1 MDLSTTY
8 LKLKLR
14 NPLVASASP
23 LSEHVENFKKLE
35 DAGIGAIVM
44 HSLFE
49 EQLNRDEAEL
59 RYGVEL
65 GTESYAEA
73 LTHFP
78 MSDDYHVGPEQYL
91 QNIEK
96 AKKLVK
102 VPIIG
107 SLNGTSAGGWLKY
120 AKNIENAGADAI
132 ELNIYHIPTNPL
144 VSSVEIEQLCL
155 DIVGLVK
162 SETKLPVAVKLSP
175 YFGAMANLA
184 QKLEGVGADGLVLFN
199 RFYQPDIDVE
209 DLEVR
214 PKVVLSTPYEM
225 CLPLR
230 WIAIL
235 RGEVEMSLAGT
246 SGIHD
251 AEAVVK
257 MLLAGAD
264 ATMMCSA
271 LLRKGTGHVAEV
283 LKGVESWMRE
293 HEYASVEEIKGLLSQ
308 RSVASPEAFERAN
321 YLKTL
326 QSYR

>member
-35 DAGIGAIVM
+35 DAGVGAIVM

-49 EQLNRDEAEL
+49 EQIAQEEAVL
-59 RYGVEL
+59 RYGLEL
-65 GTESYAEA
+65 GTESFAES
-73 LTHFP
+73 LTYFP
-78 MSDDYHVGPEQYL
+78 MIGDYHVGPEQYL

-102 VPIIG
+102 VPVIG

-120 AKNIENAGADAI
+120 AENIENAGADAI
-132 ELNIYHIPTNPL
+132 ELNIYHIPTNP
-144 VSSVEIEQLCL
+144 SVTSADIEQVCL
-155 DIVGLVK
+155 DIVQLVK
-162 SETKLPVAVKLSP
+162 SKVKIPVAVKLSP
-175 YFGAMANLA
+175 FFSAMVSFAG
-184 QKLEGVGADGLVLFN
+184 KLEGAGADGLVLFN
-199 RFYQPDIDVE
+199 RFYQPDIDLQE
-209 DLEVR
+209 LEVL
-214 PKVVLSTPYEM
+214 PKVTLSAPYEM
-225 CLPLR
+225 RLPLR

-235 RGEVEMSLAGT
+235 RGNLKVSLAAT

-251 AEAVVK
+251 AESVVK
-257 MLLAGAD
+257 MVLIGAD

-271 LLRKGTGHVAEV
+271 LLKNGIGHVAEV
-283 LKGVESWMRE
+283 LKGVESWMKE
-293 HEYASVEEIKGLLSQ
+293 HDYGSVEEMKGIMSQ
-308 RSVASPEAFERAN
+308 RSSASSEAFERAN